1 MDRRPSTQD
10 ITWLLDLHRNG
21 QLDLD
26 PPYQRR
32 SVWTR
37 KDKQFFLDTIFRN
50 YPSPAIFLHKT
61 ISDSGQATYH
71 VVDGKQRTQT
81 ILEFVDD
88 RIRIAN
94 DFGDLRLDGKK
105 WSDLKGEKELKQRLW
120 NYQITMEMMDIPE
133 GSVVNEVFD
142 RLNRNARKLKRQELR
157 HARFD
162 GWLITEAETESQRAE
177 WKTLGVVTT
186 ARSKRM
192 TDTQFISELILIVL
206 TQGIMGF
213 DQDALD
219 QMYAEYEEPVA
230 TVEGFDQDYTRHRIT
245 IAKDFLL
252 KMEETNESVSRF
264 ARAFAHFYTLWA
276 LVVLSDDLP
285 PAGKA
290 AESYADFMATVG
302 RLHAQQDLDTLLRH
316 EGEGEYKLPLKY
328 LIHYRGPSTD
338 LTPRKKRLE
347 ALRAALME

>member
-10 ITWLLDLHRNG
+10 VTWLLDLHRNG

-37 KDKQFFLDTIFRN
+37 KDKQFFLDTVFRN

-61 ISDSGQATYH
+61 INDSGQATYH

-81 ILEFVDD
+81 ILDFVAD

-105 WSDLKGEKELKQRLW
+105 WSDLKGEKKLKQRLW
-120 NYQITMEMMDIPE
+120 NYQITMEMMDIPD

-142 RLNRNARKLKRQELR
+142 RLNRNARKLTRQELR

-162 GWLITEAETESQRAE
+162 GWLITEAETESERQE
-177 WKTLGVVTT
+177 WKKLGVVTT

-192 TDTQFISELILIVL
+192 TDTQFLSELILIVL
-206 TQGIMGF
+206 TGDVMGF
-213 DQDALD
+213 NQDALD
-219 QMYAEYEEPVA
+219 QMYAKYEEPLT
-230 TVEGFDQDYTRHRIT
+230 TVEGFDQENTRDRIT
-245 IAKDFLL
+245 VAKDYLL
-252 KMEETNESVSRF
+252 RMEDRNGSVSGF
-264 ARAFAHFYTLWA
+264 AKAFAHFYTLWA
-276 LVVLSDDLP
+276 CVTLTDNLP
-285 PAGKA
+285 PAEDI
-290 AESYADFMATVG
+290 AESYATFMATVG
-302 RLHAQQDLDTLLRH
+302 LLHGQKDLDTFLR
-316 EGEGEYKLPLKY
+316 EKGVGEYRVALTY
-328 LIHYRGPSTD
+328 LTHYRGPSPD
-338 LTPRKKRLE
+338 FSHSHR
-347 ALRAALME
+347 

>member
-1 MDRRPSTQD
+1 M
-10 ITWLLDLHRNG
+10 
-21 QLDLD
+21 
-26 PPYQRR
+26 
-32 SVWTR
+32 WTR

-94 DFGDLRLDGKK
+94 DYGDVRLNGKR
-105 WSDLKGEKELKQRLW
+105 WSDLKGETKLKQKLW

-162 GWLITEAETESQRAE
+162 GWLITEAESESQRAE
-177 WKTLGVVTT
+177 WKKLGVVTT

-192 TDTQFISELILIVL
+192 TDTQFLSELILIVL
-206 TQGIMGF
+206 TQDIMGF
-213 DQDALD
+213 DQDMLD
-219 QMYAEYEEPVA
+219 EMYADYDEPAV
-230 TVEGFDQDYTRHRIT
+230 TVEGFDEDDTRHRIT
-245 IAKDFLL
+245 TAKDFVLE
-252 KMEETNESVSRF
+252 MEETNESVSRF

-285 PAGKA
+285 SPETA
-290 AESYADFMATVG
+290 AASYAEFMGTVA
-302 RLHAQQDLDTLLRH
+302 RLHAHQDLDTLLH
-316 EGEGEYKLPLKY
+316 DEGEGEYKLPLKY

-347 ALRAALME
+347 ALRAALMD